1 MLVYIIFYFILVL
14 FSSCDF
20 LEIQGKR
27 KDNLYTLFKI
37 LLILFVGLRY
47 KVANDWNNYL
57 SLTKQ
62 IESVPEI
69 LSGNYYA
76 FANETSIEIG
86 FKLIISIINTFFNAE
101 TSNSLQV
108 LTFLITLF
116 CYSVLFKVVKN
127 QEEIKY
133 KFLFISTF
141 VGFTMFREFD
151 ILRQSIAFYLFFY
164 SIQFIGKDFKRY
176 LGYNI
181 FGVFFHTSAVI
192 FFPLYFVF
200 KSNFKKSV
208 LFILLFF
215 HCFTMFIRFSF
226 ISEILE
232 FFSGFFPE
240 LVFVQKIYNYTSEL
254 QGGNSLSLVG
264 VLYAI
269 YLFLILINY
278 QKSYLN
284 INLHGKIFINAFL
297 IFIIVNIIFS
307 DSKEIADRFSYFFY
321 FGLAFVFVFVIDL
334 LPKKLIFPYII
345 LVLVFPY
352 IRFTRIISEPKT
364 KSVIVP
370 YRNYFFV
377 SRADEDEIL
386 ANWNNK
392 YEESLEK

>member
-62 IESVPEI
+62 IESIPEM
-69 LSGNYYA
+69 LSGNYFA

-86 FKLIISIINTFFNAE
+86 FKLIISIINTFFSAE

-151 ILRQSIAFYLFFY
+151 ILRQSISFYIFLY
-164 SIQFIGKDFKRY
+164 SVQFIGKDFKKY

-181 FGVFFHTSAVI
+181 LGMFFHTSAVI
-192 FFPLYFVF
+192 FLPLYFLF
-200 KSNFKKSV
+200 KCNFKKSV
-208 LFILLFF
+208 IYILLFF
-215 HCFTMFIRFSF
+215 HCFTMFVRFSF

-232 FFSGFFPE
+232 FFSGYFPE
-240 LVFVQKIYNYTSEL
+240 LVFVQKIYTYTTEL
-254 QGGNSLSLVG
+254 EGGNSLSLVG

-269 YLFLILINY
+269 YLILILMNY

-284 INLHGKIFINAFL
+284 IDLKGKIYLNSFF
-297 IFIIVNIIFS
+297 IFIIINIIFS

-321 FGLAFVFVFVIDL
+321 FGLTFVFVYVIDL
-334 LPKKLIFPYII
+334 LPKKLIFPYLT

-352 IRFTRIISEPKT
+352 IRFTRLIAEPKT

-377 SRADEDEIL
+377 TKADEDEIL
-386 ANWNNK
+386 SNWNNK
-392 YEESLEK
+392 YEEGLEK